1 MTLKN
6 SYKKKSNN
14 TKKIYQNYLNYI
26 IFFVSLKSK
35 EIFMWSFLINLFS
48 ITNILNSNHIIIQK
62 L

>member
-35 EIFMWSFLINLFS
+35 EIFM
-48 ITNILNSNHIIIQK
+48 
-62 L
+62 